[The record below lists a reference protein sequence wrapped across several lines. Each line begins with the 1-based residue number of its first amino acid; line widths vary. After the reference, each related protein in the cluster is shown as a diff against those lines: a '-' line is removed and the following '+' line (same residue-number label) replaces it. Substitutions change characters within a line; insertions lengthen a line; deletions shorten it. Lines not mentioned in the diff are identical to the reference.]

1 MPMPETGVMKQCRL
15 LRLFDDAVMPL
26 RCAFCGVRTTR
37 AERYVCADCEEDLPW
52 IESARPM
59 APFCVAMAP
68 LAYEFP
74 VDAAIK
80 ALKFKR
86 RLWYGP
92 ALAQL
97 LRRSVNALPN
107 DIDAV
112 LPVPLHWRRQ
122 WRRGF
127 NQAREIAVPVAQK
140 IRAPVIGGVR
150 RVRATRPQSGL
161 SAGERMRNVRDA
173 FVARGRCRAQHVL
186 IVDDVMTTG
195 ATVGQLARVV
205 LASGVEQVS
214 ALVVARASKPD
225 G

>member
-1 MPMPETGVMKQCRL
+1 MFQTDGMSRYRFLRVFDDIVMPM
-15 LRLFDDAVMPL
+15 
-26 RCAFCGVRTTR
+26 RCAFCGTRTR
-37 AERYVCADCEEDLPW
+37 GEERSVCADCHDDLPW
-52 IESARPM
+52 IGAMPPTE
-59 APFCVAMAP
+59 PFRIAVAP

-97 LRRSVNALPN
+97 ARRHIDALPR

-127 NQAREIAVPVAQK
+127 NQAREIARPIARQLGVPL
-140 IRAPVIGGVR
+140 IGGVR
-150 RVRATRPQSGL
+150 RIRATRPQSGL
-161 SAGERMRNVRDA
+161 SAGERRRNLKGA
-173 FVARGRCRAQHVL
+173 FVARGSCKARHAL
-186 IVDDVMTTG
+186 IVDDVITTG
-195 ATVGQLARVV
+195 ATIGQLARAV
-205 LASGVEQVS
+205 LDSGADNVS
-214 ALVVARASKPD
+214 ALAVPRA
-225 G
+225 GY

>member
-1 MPMPETGVMKQCRL
+1 MSRCRL
-15 LRLFDDAVMPL
+15 LRVFDDAVMPL
-26 RCAFCGVRTTR
+26 RCAFCGVRATQE
-37 AERYVCADCEEDLPW
+37 ERRVCAGCAEDLPW
-52 IESARPM
+52 VETAMPL
-59 APFCVAMAP
+59 APFCIAVAP

-97 LRRSVNALPN
+97 LKKSVNALPG

-122 WRRGF
+122 WWRGF
-127 NQAREIAVPVAQK
+127 NQAREIAVPVARQLD
-140 IRAPVIGGVR
+140 VSLIGGVR

-161 SAGERMRNVRDA
+161 TAGERQRNIRGA
-173 FVARGRCRAQHVL
+173 FVAWRRCRARHVL
-186 IVDDVMTTG
+186 VVDDVITTG
-195 ATVGQLARVV
+195 ATVAQLARAV
-205 LASGVEQVS
+205 LESGARKVS
-214 ALVVARASKPD
+214 AIAIARA
-225 G
+225 

>member
-1 MPMPETGVMKQCRL
+1 MSNSSL
-15 LRLFDDAVMPL
+15 LRLFDAAVMPV
-26 RCAFCGVRTTR
+26 RCAFCGVRTMR
-37 AERYVCADCEEDLPW
+37 EERCVCAGCLDDLPW
-52 IESARPM
+52 IEPASSVSPLCA
-59 APFCVAMAP
+59 ALAP

-97 LRRSVNALPN
+97 LRRSIDQLPQ

-122 WRRGF
+122 WLRGF
-127 NQAREIAVPVAQK
+127 NQAHEIAEPVARQLGV
-140 IRAPVIGGVR
+140 PLVGGVH

-161 SAGERMRNVRDA
+161 SAGERQRNVHRA
-173 FVARGRCRAQHVL
+173 FAARRRCRARHVL
-186 IVDDVMTTG
+186 IVDDVITTG
-195 ATVGQLARVV
+195 ATIAQLARVV
-205 LASGVEQVS
+205 LDNGADNTS
-214 ALVVARASKPD
+214 ALAVARATHRP
-225 G
+225 

>member
-1 MPMPETGVMKQCRL
+1 MVTDTGTMSRSRL

-37 AERYVCADCEEDLPW
+37 EERHVCADCLQDLPW
-52 IESARPM
+52 IEASLSWSL
-59 APFCVAMAP
+59 APLHVAMAP

-97 LRRSVNALPN
+97 LKRSVDALPA

-112 LPVPLHWRRQ
+112 LPVPLHWRRR

-127 NQAREIAVPVAQK
+127 NQAREIGGPVA
-140 IRAPVIGGVR
+140 RALGVPLIGGVR
-150 RVRATRPQSGL
+150 RVRATRPQPGL
-161 SAGERMRNVRDA
+161 SATERMRNVHGA
-173 FVARGRCRAQHVL
+173 FAANRRCRARHVV
-186 IVDDVMTTG
+186 IVDDVVTTG
-195 ATVGQLARVV
+195 ATIGQLARVL
-205 LASGVEQVS
+205 LASGAERVS
-214 ALVVARASKPD
+214 ALVVARASRP
-225 G
+225 